1 MVMEGIEPGVVTAV
15 MEPAESDEPLAL
27 PNALFLPESD
37 PGLRLE
43 GDMEMLLPLLLNVP
57 TSLPS
62 QSGRPGKLKSSS
74 TISNAAPG
82 FITRVI
88 SSKRSSHLSSGT
100 PRAIRLMCTKSK
112 DSFANGRPSR
122 KLAWTQLT
130 LFKRSLSL
138 ERRTRSGWRETISR
152 PTTSQPFQCLAAST
166 THTPFPE
173 PISNILLRGT
183 SGGGLFQDGGNTCQ
197 VKEPPLIWRVRRVS
211 TASRSRT
218 FRS

>member
-88 SSKRSSHLSSGT
+88 SSKRSSHYS
-100 PRAIRLMCTKSK
+100 M
-112 DSFANGRPSR
+112 
-122 KLAWTQLT
+122 LAQY
-130 LFKRSLSL
+130 
-138 ERRTRSGWRETISR
+138 
-152 PTTSQPFQCLAAST
+152 
-166 THTPFPE
+166 
-173 PISNILLRGT
+173 
-183 SGGGLFQDGGNTCQ
+183 DGGDTYLPC
-197 VKEPPLIWRVRRVS
+197 PLVRLGRY
-211 TASRSRT
+211 A
-218 FRS
+218 